1 MWKPAPKDDIVTAA
15 DLYRR
20 EAAKADALAENFQD
34 AASRDQLRKIA
45 KTYRRLA
52 TNADTRAE
60 GGDASAGEAGA
71 APNSSAPADNANP

>member
-1 MWKPAPKDDIVTAA
+1 MCELTPEDDIVTAA

-52 TNADTRAE
+52 TNADTRGE
-60 GGDASAGEAGA
+60 SGEASGPAARSPRPDKRADGA
-71 APNSSAPADNANP
+71 GP